1 MNKLT
6 VLAIILTIIG
16 FFGYMLFREGTLP
29 VNKQN
34 TEAIVF
40 TITPG
45 EPLDSVIN
53 NLSKNDLIRNRLA
66 FYMMVKQRGLE
77 RKIQA
82 GQFRLS
88 QSMSAYDIANAFM
101 SGSIDAWLT
110 VPEGLRKEE
119 IATLVYDSFGIDEDE
134 FNALAREGYLF
145 PDTYLIPANP
155 TAAQIVSIMM
165 QTFEEKYTPEM
176 RAQAAAK
183 GYTDNEVII
192 LASIIEKEAKYDID
206 RTEIA
211 SVIVRRYEEN
221 YPLQIDATVQ
231 YALGYQPR
239 QKRWW
244 KSVTTF
250 DDLEYDSP
258 YNTYLYSGIPPAPI
272 SNPGIASI
280 QAVLDANPN
289 TKYKFYLSDEVGN
302 TYFAETYE
310 EHQRN
315 IERYLEVR

>member
-6 VLAIILTIIG
+6 VLTIILVIIG
-16 FFGYMLFREGTLP
+16 LFGYMLFREGTLP
-29 VNKQN
+29 VNKHN
-34 TEAIVF
+34 EEAIVF

-66 FYMMVKQRGLE
+66 FYMLVKQRGLE

-88 QSMSAYDIANAFM
+88 QSMSAYQITNSFM
-101 SGSIDAWLT
+101 RGSIDTWLT

-119 IATLVYDSFGIDEDE
+119 IAEIVYDTFGIDEDE

-145 PDTYLIPANP
+145 PDTYLISANP
-155 TAAQIVSIMM
+155 TAQQIVDVMT
-165 QTFEEKYTPEM
+165 QTFQEKYTPEM
-176 RAQAAAK
+176 RAQAASK
-183 GYTDNEVII
+183 GYTDDEVII
-192 LASIIEKEAKYDID
+192 LASIIEREAKYDID
-206 RTEIA
+206 RAGIA
-211 SVIVRRYEEN
+211 SVIVRRYEED

-231 YALGYQPR
+231 YALGYQP
-239 QKRWW
+239 QEQRWW

-250 DDLEYDSP
+250 DDLKYDSP

-272 SNPGIASI
+272 SNPGVASI
-280 QAVLDANPN
+280 QAVLDADPN
-289 TKYKFYLSDEVGN
+289 TKYNFYLSDDAGN

-310 EHQRN
+310 DHQKN
-315 IERYLEVR
+315 IERYLN